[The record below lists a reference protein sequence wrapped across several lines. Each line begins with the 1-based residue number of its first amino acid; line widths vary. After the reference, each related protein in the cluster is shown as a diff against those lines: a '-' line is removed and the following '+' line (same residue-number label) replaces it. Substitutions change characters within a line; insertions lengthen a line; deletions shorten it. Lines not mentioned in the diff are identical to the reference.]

1 MANSNALIIAHRG
14 ESFDAPENTL
24 AAINRAWDKG
34 AKCVEVD
41 IHLTKDNHIVVIHD
55 YDTLRVSG
63 EMKIIKES
71 NFDEIKRLK
80 IISEKGG
87 KQYCEHIP
95 LLQEVLQTVP
105 LHGKI
110 IIEIKSDKA
119 ILKELE
125 MQLSK
130 SGLKDHQIEIIAFD
144 FNVLALAKLI
154 MPQYKMLW
162 LLDLDYKKNPLFI
175 FINKQ
180 KIITKVITHKLDGV
194 NVWAGKLLNIKFIS
208 KFKNYGLLVYC
219 WTVNDLEHAQ
229 KLLKAGI
236 DGITTDRAC
245 WLSER
250 LK

>member
-24 AAINRAWDKG
+24 AAINRAWEKG

-63 EMKIIKES
+63 EKKIIKKSTFE
-71 NFDEIKRLK
+71 EIKRLK
-80 IISEKGG
+80 IISEIGG
-87 KQYCEHIP
+87 KQYCERIP
-95 LLQEVLQTVP
+95 LLKEVLQTVP
-105 LHGKI
+105 SNGKI

-144 FNVLALAKLI
+144 FELLALAKLI

-162 LLDLDYKKNPLFI
+162 LLDLDYKKAPLFT

-180 KIITKVITHKLDGV
+180 KIITKVITHNLDGV
-194 NVWAGKLLNIKFIS
+194 NVWAGRLLNIKFIS
-208 KFKNYGLLVYC
+208 KFKNSGLLVYC